1 MKAATTAADRIAD
14 AAVDQLC
21 LHGAAGLTV
30 AAVATAAGISSALVH
45 YHFESRQGLLRAAAE
60 RLGAA
65 RVARRT
71 EPLAGSGL
79 DAIDAVRLAL
89 EAEANSGAERAW
101 HGLLYLGKDD
111 PLLRS
116 IVGRYRDAEA
126 VRLAERLPS
135 LLRSLGAFSAL
146 APHQLAAMVR
156 AALDGFALALA
167 TGAPRDTVRSAY
179 DAFWLVVIGAGQSA
193 PP

>member
-60 RLGAA
+60 RL
-65 RVARRT
+65 
-71 EPLAGSGL
+71 
-79 DAIDAVRLAL
+79 
-89 EAEANSGAERAW
+89 
-101 HGLLYLGKDD
+101 
-111 PLLRS
+111 
-116 IVGRYRDAEA
+116 
-126 VRLAERLPS
+126 PS
-135 LLRSLGAFSAL
+135 LLKSLGAFSAL